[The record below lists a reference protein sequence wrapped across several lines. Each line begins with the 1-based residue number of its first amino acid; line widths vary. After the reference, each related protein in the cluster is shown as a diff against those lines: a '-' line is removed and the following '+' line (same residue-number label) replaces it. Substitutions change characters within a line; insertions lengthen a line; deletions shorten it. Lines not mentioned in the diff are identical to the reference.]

1 MLRVAL
7 IGLAVLVT
15 LVVIVTVVTAIGFAL
30 PRGHVSSRDDTFAA
44 PPERVFGT
52 LVDVERYPAWRSG
65 VTRIEVVTRE
75 PALRWREHGNDT
87 ITFELQEQQAPLR
100 IVTRI
105 ADPSLPFGG
114 TWTYVLAPAGT
125 GTRLTITEHGE
136 VYNPIFRF
144 MSRYVFGHTA
154 TIDAF
159 LADLRRHLSA
169 G

>member
-1 MLRVAL
+1 MLRAAL
-7 IGLAVLVT
+7 IGLAVLAT
-15 LVVIVTVVTAIGFAL
+15 LVVMVTAIGVAL
-30 PRGHVSSRDDTFAA
+30 PRDHVASREETLAA

-65 VTRIEVVTRE
+65 VTRIEIVTRE
-75 PALRWREHGNDT
+75 PALRWREHGSTDT
-87 ITFELQEQQAPLR
+87 ITFEFEEQRAPQR

-114 TWTYVLAPAGT
+114 TWTYVLTPADT
-125 GTRLTITEHGE
+125 GTRLTITERGE

-144 MSRYVFGHTA
+144 VSRFVFGHAA